1 MREYINNILEK
12 NDNYCFTFFQH
23 EFSFLFHRIYIYK
36 TRLVEYFK
44 IMFRQKKG
52 EESARIGLFRNMS
65 RENWIIISLVCDAI
79 ASLQMLSRIKIDG
92 FQFFLVF
99 NTSPWI
105 W

>member
-52 EESARIGLFRNMS
+52 EESARTCQEKIGL
-65 RENWIIISLVCDAI
+65 L
-79 ASLQMLSRIKIDG
+79 
-92 FQFFLVF
+92 FLLFVMQLLAF
-99 NTSPWI
+99 KCYQESK
-105 W
+105 